1 LVSLF
6 QQVEVRLK
14 VQHFKDVFF
23 VKLQEGPDFSDV
35 EPVSGLILDKSLDYF
50 GQEMAVPV
58 LENFEFV
65 A

>member
-1 LVSLF
+1 M
-6 QQVEVRLK
+6 
-14 VQHFKDVFF
+14 FF